1 MEIELRAPDSSPAQP
16 GQVMRREAGVSHS
29 GGERDVLSTGE
40 WQLVDT
46 ELGLTAR
53 ESEIVELVLADLKES
68 AMGAEL
74 GISPHTVHTHLE
86 RVYRKVGV
94 RGRVQLVVR
103 VLGACLAHMRGVAGF
118 GKPAEADRE
127 ALSPQQATFDRE

>member
-1 MEIELRAPDSSPAQP
+1 
-16 GQVMRREAGVSHS
+16 MRRDAPLSHS

-40 WQLVDT
+40 WQVVDS

-53 ESEIVELVLADLKES
+53 EREIVELVLADVKES

-103 VLGACLAHMRGVAGF
+103 VLGACLAHMRAVAGF
-118 GKPAEADRE
+118 GRSAEPDRE

>member
-1 MEIELRAPDSSPAQP
+1 M
-16 GQVMRREAGVSHS
+16 SHS
-29 GGERDVLSTGE
+29 ERERDVLSTGE
-40 WQLVDT
+40 WQVIDS
-46 ELGLTAR
+46 ELGLTTR
-53 ESEIVELVLADLKES
+53 EREIVELVLADLKES

-103 VLGACLAHMRGVAGF
+103 VLGACL
-118 GKPAEADRE
+118 
-127 ALSPQQATFDRE
+127 

>member
-1 MEIELRAPDSSPAQP
+1 MEIELRALDSSPAQP
-16 GQVMRREAGVSHS
+16 GEVPQREASVSHS

-53 ESEIVELVLADLKES
+53 EREIVELVLADLKES

-103 VLGACLAHMRGVAGF
+103 VLGACLTHMRAVARF
-118 GKPAEADRE
+118 GRSAEADRE
-127 ALSPQQATFDRE
+127 AVSPQQATFDRE

>member
-1 MEIELRAPDSSPAQP
+1 MEIELRTPDSSPAQL
-16 GQVMRREAGVSHS
+16 GEVTRREARVSHS
-29 GGERDVLSTGE
+29 ERERDVLSTGE
-40 WQLVDT
+40 WQVIDS
-46 ELGLTAR
+46 ELGLTTR
-53 ESEIVELVLADLKES
+53 EREIVELVLADLKES

-103 VLGACLAHMRGVAGF
+103 VLGACLAHMRAVAGF
-118 GKPAEADRE
+118 GRSAEADRE
-127 ALSPQQATFDRE
+127 ALSPQQATFDRK